1 MKKISPEHSKALI
14 SNLRNISSDERS
26 LMRKV
31 WRIGEL
37 AILDAVPDLI
47 ALAQTEQRSAR
58 SLYTIA
64 WALGRCQDSRAL
76 DVLKT
81 LTNHTDAYVQ
91 TIALEAQYQCSNIT
105 EKSLILEQC
114 KTSLPIDSL
123 DKYNLG
129 KLYLLSLENK
139 ILREK
144 IYYILITINFKNFGI
159 IRSFLKLSE
168 FRRDAE
174 FYALLTHRIQFTASL
189 YPKTRDYFRRR
200 AWRIL
205 KNMGDIGDLRY
216 VDMAAAI
223 LKLVNDKDSKA
234 KTTRRYY
241 WNGWDDHGSTIHHY
255 EAFANYPV
263 FHQILFRN
271 SNRYSSH
278 TGICW
283 EVKTDHPEANRT
295 EAYPELWDQKPELAF
310 NLLQQ
315 SLCELVHEF
324 ACKVLEPHQNFCL
337 TLPLSAWQPI
347 LLNPYAISA
356 NFALDFVQ
364 KHHTNI
370 DDLNF
375 IIACLEAPVDE
386 IRQAAQIWLKNVPE
400 DKLLEDSNW
409 LCKLTLSEH
418 DNIRQLSRL
427 YHKIFQQHP
436 EKQAVLLVQL
446 IAIIHQLNVN
456 AEIIDNLRWVLFNPM
471 KDLLP
476 KISFSII
483 EDLIKHPAIEIQGL
497 GIELLGTIDEAELL
511 TMSETLVEFL
521 LSDNNLIRQQARKI
535 IQRVANNDDMF
546 AKAVLLRLIPFIFW
560 KEKSEG
566 LHEIL
571 IACISTDLKNTWST
585 IDDNLLWRLLMAKSK
600 AAQAVGAAILDS
612 RSGNI
617 YSVRQWAQLAK
628 HSTLAVRQWSWCNY
642 ENNIKTIRKSFEDS
656 LRILDTDWDDSRNFA
671 IEFYRN
677 KFEAADWT
685 TNRVILLCDSVREDI
700 QALGQELVKQF
711 FKKQQGEEYLLKLSQ
726 HPAKNVQLFAS
737 GFLQTHAQGKLENIL
752 QLKHYFVSILSSVNK
767 GRVAKDRVLN
777 FLITESKKDQQ
788 VALFFAELL
797 QYHAITVAIM
807 DKEKFILAMCD
818 LHTQYPDLKL
828 PYEKINFQKK

>member
-26 LMRKV
+26 LMRTV

-76 DVLKT
+76 EVLKT

-91 TIALEAQYQCSNIT
+91 TIALEAQYQCSNVT

-114 KTSLPIDSL
+114 KASLPLDSL
-123 DKYNLG
+123 EK
-129 KLYLLSLENK
+129 KYLLSLENK
-139 ILREK
+139 K
-144 IYYILITINFKNFGI
+144 IRDQLYNLLKTINFKNFGI

-174 FYALLTHRIQFTASL
+174 FYALLTHRIQFTPSL
-189 YPKTRDYFRRR
+189 YPDTRDYFRRR

-223 LKLVNDKDSKA
+223 LKLVNDKDSKP

-241 WNGWDDHGSTIHHY
+241 WNSSDDHGLTTYHY

-271 SNRYSSH
+271 SNRYSSK

-283 EVKTDHPEANRT
+283 QVKNNDPEPNRT

-315 SLCELVHEF
+315 SLCEIVHKF
-324 ACKVLEPHQNFCL
+324 ACKVLEQHEKFCL
-337 TLPLSAWQPI
+337 TLPLSAWQAI

-375 IIACLEAPVDE
+375 IVACLEAPTNE
-386 IRQAAQIWLKNVPE
+386 IRQAAKIWLKNVAE

-427 YHKIFQQHP
+427 YHKIFKQHP

-446 IAIIHQLNVN
+446 IARIHQLNVN
-456 AEIIDNLRWVLFNPM
+456 ADIINNLRWVMFNPM
-471 KDLLP
+471 KELLP
-476 KISFSII
+476 KISLSII
-483 EDLIKHPAIEIQGL
+483 EDLIKHQTIEVQSL
-497 GIELLGTIDEAELL
+497 GIELLGTIDESELL

-521 LSDNNLIRQQARKI
+521 LSDNNLIRQPARKI
-535 IQRVANNDDMF
+535 IQRLAKNNDIF

-600 AAQAVGAAILDS
+600 AAQAVGAAILVT
-612 RSGNI
+612 RSSKI
-617 YSVRQWAQLAK
+617 YSVRQWAKLAK
-628 HSTLAVRQWSWCNY
+628 HSTLAVRQWSWHNY
-642 ENNIKTIRKSFEDS
+642 ENNIKTIQKSFEDS

-677 KFEAADWT
+677 KFKASDWT
-685 TNRVILLCDSVREDI
+685 INRVILLCDSVREDI
-700 QALGQELVKQF
+700 QNLGLQLVQQF

-737 GFLQTHAQGKLENIL
+737 GFLQTHAQGKRENIL
-752 QLKHYFVSILSSVNK
+752 QLRPYFVSILSSVNK
-767 GRVAKDRVLN
+767 GRVAKDRVLK
-777 FLITESKKDQQ
+777 FLIKEAQKDKQ
-788 VALFFAELL
+788 VALLFAELL
-797 QYHAITVAIM
+797 QDNAITVAIM

-828 PYEKINFQKK
+828 PIHYQKPRTLSIS